1 MNRSYATE
9 WLIKSW
15 HNLSA
20 AKMLYDAEH
29 YLDVIAV
36 ELHYALEKM
45 LKSLLAY
52 DNSKIPKTHDL
63 LELHSLVSD
72 DLPLSDEKIDILDMA
87 TSYHILESYPV
98 FDRKMLS
105 KEEIELVIIL
115 CEELLVDVCSL
126 LEIAPDEV
134 KDAR

>member
-1 MNRSYATE
+1 MNKTYAKE

-15 HNLSA
+15 HNLSV

-29 YLDVIAV
+29 YLGVIAV

-45 LKSLLAY
+45 LKSFLAY
-52 DNSKIPKTHDL
+52 ENSKIPKTHDL
-63 LELHSLVSD
+63 LELHSLVSRY
-72 DLPLSDEKIDILDMA
+72 LPLSDEKIDILDMA

-105 KEEIELVIIL
+105 KEEIERVIIL
-115 CEELLVDVCSL
+115 CEELLVDICSL
-126 LEIAPDEV
+126 LKIAADEV
-134 KDAR
+134 IDAR

>member
-1 MNRSYATE
+1 MNKPYAKE

-20 AKMLYDAEH
+20 AKMLYDAGH

-52 DNSKIPKTHDL
+52 ENSKIPKTHDL
-63 LELHSLVSD
+63 LELHSLISD
-72 DLPLSDEKIDILDMA
+72 NLPLDDEKIDILDMA
-87 TSYHILESYPV
+87 TSYHILKSYPV
-98 FDRKMLS
+98 FDKKMLS
-105 KEEIELVIIL
+105 KEEIERVIAL
-115 CEELLVDVCSL
+115 CDELLVGICSL
-126 LEIAPDEV
+126 LEIAANEV
-134 KDAR
+134 TDAR